1 MDIRNTAE
9 IFSKLIAKVWQVHPF
24 REGNTRTVMT
34 FATQFAEYHGFKM
47 NKMLLKDNA
56 KYVRNAL
63 VKASDGVY
71 SEYKYLIN
79 IMQDA
84 ILNG

>member
-1 MDIRNTAE
+1 
-9 IFSKLIAKVWQVHPF
+9 
-24 REGNTRTVMT
+24 MT